1 MRHKHGVCKRQRLLG
16 SVAGGLKKKQLVDS
30 GSAALPPLWGQQSE
44 KTPMLHKLKTKTL
57 KEGGR
62 RLKI

>member
-1 MRHKHGVCKRQRLLG
+1 MLG
-16 SVAGGLKKKQLVDS
+16 SVAGGLKKKQQLVDS